1 LIAYIAAMLLRLFT
15 LILGV
20 SLLPFQSIAQNN
32 YGLPSQGIQR
42 TTDSIQYKY
51 ESFEGDP
58 LNTRKY
64 TLSNGFTVYLSP
76 NTRTPRVQ
84 SMVVVRTGSRN
95 DPADNTGLAHYLE
108 HMLFKG
114 TQNYGTKNYK
124 FEKPYLE
131 QIETLYEL
139 RKKLTDSAQ
148 RALIYYRIDS
158 ISYLASQTAIA
169 NEYDKMMQVMGVNGV
184 NAYTSNDETV
194 YINDIPSN
202 QIYKWIEIEA
212 ERFRDPV
219 FRLFHTELEAV
230 YEEKNRSLDS
240 DDSKAFEKLFFGLF
254 FGHPYGM
261 QTTIGTV
268 EHLKNPSLK
277 AIEQYYHTYYVPAN
291 MALVMSGDFDPDSV
305 IQVIDAQFSNL
316 INLPRPKE
324 LVWPQ
329 LPTKP
334 FESAEVFGPNPAYV
348 MFGYPMPS
356 GKENATAYV
365 EVINSL
371 LYNGKAGLMDANL
384 NLTQKV
390 QAAQSFT
397 YALNDAGSHIFIGVP
412 RENQTPEEVQTLI
425 LAEIEK
431 IKKGDFDSTLL
442 QAIID
447 NKELELMRSYQ
458 SNYSRCNI
466 LAEAFIRDFSW
477 EKYQTIIN
485 AYKSIKKEELVA
497 FANTW
502 YTDPITVFKREGEDT
517 SIAKIAKPKIK
528 PIELNKG
535 KESKWLKEHVYQNVE
550 PIVPQFVNFQEDLKK
565 TKTASGLDLF
575 YVENQ
580 DNELFSLYYVLEMGR
595 LNDLKTAFAIELL
608 PYLGTDKY
616 GPEEI
621 NKRFYELAADF
632 GVVSGSDRIYV
643 YLNGLQKNF
652 DASLELFE
660 HLLHNAK
667 PDQAAL
673 DALVGR
679 TLKGR
684 EDAKKNKRSILFS
697 AMMNYA
703 MYGEDNPFT
712 YRLKKEELMNL
723 KAEELSGMIHG
734 LLDYEHYVFYFGP
747 KSLEDITPIMDAKH
761 TVIAN
766 RKAYPEAKTFTFNK
780 APRKDQVY
788 FVDFE
793 MVQAEVLWLRNAGE
807 YNEAMEPVTDVFNE
821 YFDGGMGTVVFQEL
835 RESKALAYSTYARF
849 NTASRPGDPN
859 YIMAYIGT
867 QSDKMMD
874 AVPAMVNL
882 FNTPP
887 TDETAIRKAKNSLK
901 QNLETRRVLE
911 EDIFFSYLSNKRM
924 GRDYDINQKIYTQLD
939 SINLAMVAEF
949 QQTYFGSQAYYY
961 CVLGSKAN
969 ISNRDLKKL
978 GKVKVL
984 TLDDVFGKD

>member
-1 LIAYIAAMLLRLFT
+1 MLLRLFT
-15 LILGV
+15 LFLGV
-20 SLLPFQSIAQNN
+20 SLLPIYTSAQNKFQTH
-32 YGLPSQGIQR
+32 SQPIQL

-51 ESFEGDP
+51 ESFESDP

-64 TLSNGFTVYLSP
+64 TLRNGFTVYLSP
-76 NTRTPRVQ
+76 QKRTPRVQ
-84 SMVVVRTGSRN
+84 AMVVVRTGSRN

-114 TQNYGTKNYK
+114 TQSFGTKNYK
-124 FEKPYLE
+124 FEKPYLD
-131 QIETLYEL
+131 QIENLYEL

-148 RALIYYRIDS
+148 RALLYYRIDS

-194 YINDIPSN
+194 YINNIPTN

-219 FRLFHTELEAV
+219 FRLLHTELEAV

-254 FGHPYGM
+254 FGHPYGL
-261 QTTIGTV
+261 QSTIGTV

-277 AIEQYYHTYYVPAN
+277 AIEQYYRTYYVPAN

-305 IQVIDAQFSNL
+305 IQVIDAQFSRL
-316 INLPRPKE
+316 LNLPRPKE
-324 LVWPQ
+324 IVWPT
-329 LPTKP
+329 LERKP
-334 FESAEVFGPNPAYV
+334 LESVEVYGPNPAYV
-348 MFGYPMPS
+348 MFGYTMPS
-356 GKENATAYV
+356 GKEKASAYA

-371 LYNGKAGLMDANL
+371 LYNGKAGLMDVNL
-384 NLTQKV
+384 NLSQKV
-390 QAAQSFT
+390 QGASSFT

-412 RENQTPEEVQTLI
+412 RENQTPEEVQQLMF
-425 LAEIEK
+425 AEIEK
-431 IKKGDFDSTLL
+431 IKNGEFDEKLL

-466 LAEAFIRDFSW
+466 LAEAFIRDMSW
-477 EKYQTIIN
+477 EKYQEIIN
-485 AYKSIKKEELVA
+485 AYKSIKKEEIVA
-497 FANTW
+497 FANAW
-502 YTDPITVFKREGEDT
+502 YKNEITVFKREGEDT
-517 SIAKIAKPKIK
+517 TIQKIPKPKIK

-535 KESKWLKEHVYQNVE
+535 KESTWLKEHVYQNVE
-550 PIVPQFVNFQEDLKK
+550 AIEPQFVNFKEDLKK
-565 TKTASGLDLF
+565 TTTSSGLDLF

-616 GPEEI
+616 GVEEI
-621 NKRFYELAADF
+621 NRRFYELAADF

-667 PDQAAL
+667 PNQVAL
-673 DALVGR
+673 DALVAR

-703 MYGEDNPFT
+703 MYGEDNPYT
-712 YRLKKEELMNL
+712 YRLKKDELLQL
-723 KAEELSGMIHG
+723 KAEELSGLIHG
-734 LLDYEHYVFYFGP
+734 LLDFEHYVFYFGP
-747 KSLEDITPIMDAKH
+747 KTLEEITPAIDTKH
-761 TVIAN
+761 SVIAE
-766 RKAYPEAKTFTFNK
+766 RKAYPAEKTFTFNK
-780 APRKDQVY
+780 APRKDLVY
-788 FVDFE
+788 FIDYE
-793 MVQAEVLWLRNAGE
+793 MVQAEVLWLRNSGE
-807 YNEAMEPVTDVFNE
+807 YKEEQQPVAQVFNE

-835 RESKALAYSTYARF
+835 RESKALAYSTYAHY
-849 NTASRPGDPN
+849 NLASKPGDPN

-924 GRDYDINQKIYTQLD
+924 GRDYDINQKIYEQLD
-939 SINLAMVAEF
+939 SVNMAMVAEF

-961 CVLGSKAN
+961 CVLGSKER
-969 ISNRDLKKL
+969 ISHRDLKKL

-984 TLDDVFGKD
+984 TLDEVFGKD

>member
-1 LIAYIAAMLLRLFT
+1 MLLRLIT
-15 LILGV
+15 LFLGV
-20 SLLPFQSIAQNN
+20 CLLPISGFSQNKYN
-32 YGLPSQGIQR
+32 LPGQPIQL
-42 TTDSIQYKY
+42 TTDSIQYEY
-51 ESFEGDP
+51 EAFEGDP

-64 TLSNGFTVYLSP
+64 TLRNGFTVYLSP
-76 NTRTPRVQ
+76 NSRTPRVQ
-84 SMVVVRTGSRN
+84 AMVVVRTGSRN

-114 TQNYGTKNYK
+114 TENFGTKNYK

-131 QIETLYEL
+131 QIENLFEL
-139 RKKLTDSAQ
+139 RKKISDSAQ
-148 RALIYYRIDS
+148 RALLYYRIDS
-158 ISYLASQTAIA
+158 LSYLASQTAIA
-169 NEYDKMMQVMGVNGV
+169 NEYDKMMQIMGVNGV

-194 YINDIPSN
+194 YINDIPTN

-212 ERFRDPV
+212 ERFRGPV

-240 DDSKAFEKLFFGLF
+240 DDSKAFEKLFYGLF

-277 AIEQYYHTYYVPAN
+277 AIEQYYRTYYVPAN

-305 IQVIDAQFSNL
+305 IQVIDAHFSRM

-324 LVWPQ
+324 ITWPQ
-329 LPTKP
+329 LDRKP

-356 GKENATAYV
+356 GKEKATAYV
-365 EVINSL
+365 ELINSL
-371 LYNGKAGLMDANL
+371 LYNGKAGLMDVNL
-384 NLTQKV
+384 NLAQKV
-390 QAAQSFT
+390 QGASSFT
-397 YALNDAGSHIFIGVP
+397 YALNDAGSHIFVGVP
-412 RENQTPEEVQTLI
+412 RENQSPEEVQQLI
-425 LAEIEK
+425 FAEIEK
-431 IKKGDFDSTLL
+431 IKKGEFDTTLL

-447 NKELELMRSYQ
+447 NKELELMRDYQ
-458 SNYSRCNI
+458 NNYSRCDI

-477 EKYQTIIN
+477 KDYQEIIN
-485 AYKSIKKEELVA
+485 AYKTIKKEELVA

-502 YTDPITVFKREGEDT
+502 YKNPITIFKREGEDT
-517 SIAKIAKPKIK
+517 TIQKIAKPKIK

-535 KESKWLKEHVYQNVE
+535 KESTWLKEHAYQNVE
-550 PIVPQFVNFQEDLKK
+550 SIEPQFVNFEKDLKK
-565 TKTASGLDLF
+565 AKTASGLDLF

-616 GPEEI
+616 GVEEI

-667 PDQAAL
+667 PDQEVL
-673 DALVGR
+673 DALVAR

-684 EDAKKNKRSILFS
+684 ADAKKNKRSILFG

-712 YRLKKEELMNL
+712 YRLKKDELLNL
-723 KAEELSGMIHG
+723 KAADLTGMIHG

-747 KSLEDITPIMDAKH
+747 NTLEEITPKIDAKH
-761 TVIAN
+761 TVIAE
-766 RKAYPEAKTFTFNK
+766 RKAYPEAKNFTFNK

-788 FVDFE
+788 FIDFD
-793 MVQAEVLWLRNAGE
+793 MVQAEVLWMRNCGDYKE
-807 YNEAMEPVTDVFNE
+807 ELQPVANLFNE

-849 NTASRPGDPN
+849 NLASRPGDPN

-874 AVPAMVNL
+874 AVPAMVKL

-887 TDETAIRKAKNSLK
+887 SDELAIRKAKNSLK
-901 QNLETRRVLE
+901 QNLETKRVLE
-911 EDIFFSYLSNKRM
+911 EDIFFTYLSNKRM
-924 GRDYDINQKIYTQLD
+924 GRDYDINQKMYEQLD
-939 SINLAMVAEF
+939 GINMAMVAEF
-949 QQTYFGSQAYYY
+949 QQTYFGSQEFYY
-961 CVLGSKAN
+961 CVLGPKDR
-969 ISNRDLKKL
+969 ISNRELKKL
-978 GKVKVL
+978 GKVEVL
-984 TLDDVFGKD
+984 TLDEVFGED